1 MARRRNAGGRNGR
14 SANHRSRSRPLSSLS
29 APERVSNAL
38 RSKSEDLPDLP
49 VLAQSQVLS
58 ERVYRAILQMLAQG
72 GLRRGAALRIGV
84 LSKALAVSPTP
95 VREALARLA
104 ASGLIAHEARKGYR
118 IAPPL
123 TSEQLKELMD
133 ARRLIEIGAIGHA
146 CRNGGGAFRSDLAAA
161 LEAQNAAV
169 ETLNAAKPADRAE
182 RAEIEWRVLE
192 ADLRFHQVIF
202 NHTHNQFIR
211 VMADAL
217 RAQLYRVRQ
226 SAEQGLYDSAPAL
239 AEHRM
244 ILSAVAT
251 GDPAAAE
258 LAMKRHIDLV
268 ESRSAAD
275 LILAEGR
282 LMSGSGALRF
292 DGIAKSFGG
301 TQALKGVSFDVVAAR
316 WSRFLAKTALAN
328 RR

>member
-1 MARRRNAGGRNGR
+1 M
-14 SANHRSRSRPLSSLS
+14 SSLS
-29 APERVSNAL
+29 PPEPVSDAPL
-38 RSKSEDLPDLP
+38 PEDEELPDVP
-49 VLAQSQVLS
+49 ALAQSQVLS
-58 ERVYRAILQMLAQG
+58 ERVYRAVLQMLAQG
-72 GLRRGAALRIGV
+72 SLPRGAALRIGV

-123 TSEQLKELMD
+123 HAEQLKELMD
-133 ARRLIEIGAIGHA
+133 ARRLIEVGAVGQA
-146 CRNGGGAFRSDLAAA
+146 CRRGGSAFRSDLAAA
-161 LEAQNAAV
+161 LEAQSAAV
-169 ETLNAAKPADRAE
+169 QALNGLKSADRAE
-182 RAEIEWRVLE
+182 RVALEWRVLE

-202 NHTHNQFIR
+202 NHSNQFIR

-226 SAEQGLYDSAPAL
+226 SAEQGVFDSMPAL
-239 AEHRM
+239 AEHRA

-258 LAMKRHIDLV
+258 AAMRRHIDLV

-275 LILAEGR
+275 LAFAGGAPDSAAQGR
-282 LMSGSGALRF
+282 REPEAHR
-292 DGIAKSFGG
+292 
-301 TQALKGVSFDVVAAR
+301 
-316 WSRFLAKTALAN
+316 
-328 RR
+328 

>member
-1 MARRRNAGGRNGR
+1 MIDRYQIYSIFFAWEDEADGGKREARAHGDALPTWASRRDGAQWIGGGRSPR
-14 SANHRSRSRPLSSLS
+14 FKRRPLSSLS
-29 APERVSNAL
+29 APERISDAL
-38 RSKSEDLPDLP
+38 RPEGEDLPDVPALT
-49 VLAQSQVLS
+49 QSQVLS
-58 ERVYRAILQMLAQG
+58 ERVYRAVLQMLAQG
-72 GLRRGAALRIGV
+72 SLRRGAALRIGV

-123 TSEQLKELMD
+123 NAEQLKELMD
-133 ARRLIEIGAIGHA
+133 ARRLIEVGAIGHA
-146 CRNGGGAFRSDLAAA
+146 CRNGGGAFHSDLAAA
-161 LEAQNAAV
+161 LEAQSAAV
-169 ETLNAAKPADRAE
+169 EALNGAKPPDRAG
-182 RAEIEWRVLE
+182 RVALEWRVIE

-202 NHTHNQFIR
+202 NHSNQFIR

-226 SAEQGLYDSAPAL
+226 SAEQGVYDSMPAL

-244 ILSAVAT
+244 ILGAVAT

-275 LILAEGR
+275 LALAEADRTGR
-282 LMSGSGALRF
+282 APDGAADKKR
-292 DGIAKSFGG
+292 
-301 TQALKGVSFDVVAAR
+301 
-316 WSRFLAKTALAN
+316 
-328 RR
+328 

>member
-1 MARRRNAGGRNGR
+1 MAVEQRDKRGRTVSPSLFSSRAGSTPIDGGAVTRMGVLRRPA
-14 SANHRSRSRPLSSLS
+14 SSLS
-29 APERVSNAL
+29 APERVSDTL
-38 RSKSEDLPDLP
+38 QSEGEGLPEVP
-49 VLAQSQVLS
+49 ALAQSQVLS

-72 GLRRGAALRIGV
+72 SLRRGAALRIGV

-104 ASGLIAHEARKGYR
+104 AAGLIAHEARKGYR

-123 TSEQLKELMD
+123 TSDQLKELMD
-133 ARRLIEIGAIGHA
+133 ARRLIEVGAIGHA
-146 CRNGGGAFRSDLAAA
+146 CRNGGAAFRSDLGAA
-161 LEAQNAAV
+161 LEAQSAAV
-169 ETLNAAKPADRAE
+169 DALNAANPADRAE
-182 RAEIEWRVLE
+182 RVALEWRVLE

-202 NHTHNQFIR
+202 DHTRNQFIR

-251 GDPAAAE
+251 ADPAMAE
-258 LAMKRHIDLV
+258 SAMKRHIDLV

-275 LILAEGR
+275 LVLAEGR
-282 LMSGSGALRF
+282 R
-292 DGIAKSFGG
+292 
-301 TQALKGVSFDVVAAR
+301 
-316 WSRFLAKTALAN
+316 
-328 RR
+328 

>member
-72 GLRRGAALRIGV
+72 SLRRGAALRIGV

-182 RAEIEWRVLE
+182 RAAIEWRVLE

-282 LMSGSGALRF
+282 R
-292 DGIAKSFGG
+292 
-301 TQALKGVSFDVVAAR
+301 
-316 WSRFLAKTALAN
+316 
-328 RR
+328 